1 MTLCKKETRLDSE
14 QPSRA
19 VLIPFGW
26 AKRANQASRQMP
38 DGAPSQT

>member
-14 QPSRA
+14 QPSWA
-19 VLIPFGW
+19 VLIPFAW
-26 AKRANQASRQMP
+26 AKRAHQASRQMP